1 MKTIKFL
8 LHLLLATLLFACNAH
23 PPIEQSAPTKPDD
36 GNLLIAPDLSNLTNS
51 DAEKVAKAFMFKNF
65 AAQSKSRTFTATK
78 GGGDLSAIRDSLGN
92 ALAYIVNFTDGG
104 FCIVSATKKSMP
116 ILAYSDA
123 GEFDLSQAGKSGVS
137 VWIAQTTDEIVNQGE
152 LTNDEQI
159 ALNRLWVEYENYFIA
174 SSSTKSSNEELMNEA
189 FNRQLA
195 SFGAESGFSAFPVS
209 AAQDRVPNDIYQQA
223 KSISA
228 ATGSP
233 ERYTIISVKDISTTT
248 TVGPLMS
255 SAWHQWAPFNNK
267 VPAGCPAGCAPIAA
281 GQIMKFHRHPA
292 SYNWSNMEDGN
303 LNQYEDVQNFISDLG
318 RAMNT
323 SYASSGSETAFADKV
338 DGVKQFGYTVVRKEN
353 KLQDVETEILV
364 NKRPVI
370 MSGFA
375 TVFFDDGHDWVCDG
389 VMNVLDKRE
398 YKIYYIVNAG
408 GSYVYNSDGRT
419 YTNIDLTHSISRS
432 HLNWGWQEYGNKTYN
447 GWYDY
452 SATQATGSEYDF
464 KYGRENSYINPIR

>member
-65 AAQSKSRTFTATK
+65 ATQSKSRTFTATK

-255 SAWHQWAPFNNK
+255 SAWHQDNPFNNK
-267 VPAGCPAGCAPIAA
+267 VPAGCPAGCVAIAL

-303 LNQYEDVQNFISDLG
+303 LDQYEDVQNLIADIG
-318 RAMNT
+318 RAVKMT
-323 SYASSGSETAFADKV
+323 YAPSGSGASTSDAAKGIGQLGY
-338 DGVKQFGYTVVRKEN
+338 GVTTRGNLIWEVKEEV
-353 KLQDVETEILV
+353 LT
-364 NKRPVI
+364 NKRPVW
-370 MSGFA
+370 MRGQ
-375 TVFFDDGHDWVCDG
+375 TVTVGHAWVCDG
-389 VMNVLDKRE
+389 FTEILEKRE
-398 YKIYYIVNAG
+398 YNIYYIINAG
-408 GSYVYNSDGRT
+408 GSYIYNSDGRT
-419 YTNIDLTHSISRS
+419 YTNIGNLWLRE
-432 HLNWGWQEYGNKTYN
+432 HLNWGQGASYYN
-447 GWYDY
+447 GWYNNDPSQPASNQSDY
-452 SATQATGSEYDF
+452 SY
-464 KYGRENSYINPIR
+464 YRENLYIYPLR